1 MKRVNLV
8 VVCTIVMA
16 AVGVLRAQDAVKV
29 DPAHYKV
36 VIDNPS
42 VRVLQINYAPGAQSV
57 MHHHPDSI
65 VVPLSASK
73 VEFTL
78 PDGKKQTEDM
88 AKDSP
93 MYSTAGTHNPKN
105 IGTTPITGLL
115 VEFKGAAPGKAVL
128 PSTRPGIQLK
138 SVAEGAYGT
147 AYSSTAG
154 PDFAEPAGTKH
165 DFDQVVIALA
175 PTTALSLSIDGK
187 PAKTT
192 WKRGDAQFIGR
203 GVAHESKNT
212 GGKPVDMMIIAIK

>member
-8 VVCTIVMA
+8 VVCTVLVCA
-16 AVGVLRAQDAVKV
+16 AVVLRAQDAVKV

-36 VIDNPS
+36 VIDNAT

-57 MHHHPDSI
+57 MHDHPDSI
-65 VVPLSASK
+65 VIPLVASK

-88 AKDSP
+88 ASDAA
-93 MYSTAGTHNPKN
+93 MYTAAGTHNPKN

-128 PSTRPGIQLK
+128 PANRPGIQLK

-147 AYSSTAG
+147 AYMSTAG

-175 PTTALSLSIDGK
+175 PAALSLSIDGK

-192 WKRGDAQFIGR
+192 WKRGDAEFIGR

-212 GGKPVDMMIIAIK
+212 GGKPVEMMIVAIK

>member
-8 VVCTIVMA
+8 VVCTVAVA
-16 AVGVLRAQDAVKV
+16 ATVVVRAQDAVSV

-36 VIDNPS
+36 LIDNAS
-42 VRVLQINYAPGAQSV
+42 VRVLQINYAPGAQSI

-65 VVPLSASK
+65 VVPLEASK

-78 PDGKKQTEDM
+78 PDGKKQTQDM
-88 AKDSP
+88 AKDSA
-93 MYSTAGTHNPKN
+93 MYTPAGTHNPKN
-105 IGTTPITGLL
+105 IGTSAITGLL
-115 VEFKGAAPGKAVL
+115 VEFKGAAPGKAVF
-128 PSTRPGIQLK
+128 PTNRPGIQLK

-147 AYSSTAG
+147 AFMSTAG

-175 PTTALSLSIDGK
+175 PTTLSLAIDGK

-212 GGKPVDMMIIAIK
+212 GGKPADMMIVAIK

>member
-1 MKRVNLV
+1 MKRETLV
-8 VVCTIVMA
+8 VGCTLLLA
-16 AVGVLRAQDAVKV
+16 ATVALRAQDAVKV

-36 VIDNPS
+36 IIDNPS

-65 VVPLSASK
+65 VVPLVTSK

-78 PDGKKQTEDM
+78 PDGTKQTQEL
-88 AKDSP
+88 AKD
-93 MYSTAGTHNPKN
+93 TATYASAGNHNPKN
-105 IGTTPITGLL
+105 IGTTPISALL

-128 PSTRPGIQLK
+128 PTNRQAMQLK
-138 SVAEGAYGT
+138 SEAEGPYGT
-147 AYSSTAG
+147 AYLATAG
-154 PDFAEPAGTKH
+154 PDFAEPAGSKH

-175 PTTALSLSIDGK
+175 PSTALSLSIDGK

-212 GGKPVDMMIIAIK
+212 SGKPVDMMIIAIK